1 MVTPSRRCLGDSV
14 ETFPVLRHEVT
25 TGEGDA
31 TVNHADRSGAG
42 TGVQV
47 GRGFRSRAGVLARS

>member
-1 MVTPSRRCLGDSV
+1 METPSRRCYRDSV

-31 TVNHADRSGAG
+31 TVDESDQSGAG
-42 TGVQV
+42 T
-47 GRGFRSRAGVLARS
+47 RLPPEASD